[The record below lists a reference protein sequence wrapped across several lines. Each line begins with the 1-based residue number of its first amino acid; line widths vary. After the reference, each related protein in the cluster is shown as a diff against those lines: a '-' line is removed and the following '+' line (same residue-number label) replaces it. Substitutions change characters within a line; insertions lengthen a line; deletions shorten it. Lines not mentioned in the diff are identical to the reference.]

1 VFIGRIVVVVALASI
16 TARAAVLVEY
26 EKTLGPERVTDT
38 VTYPLIVARPD
49 STYAIDV
56 QAVLREGSG
65 VLRITDPNG
74 AEIYQH
80 LWGDRISQ
88 ELAPLGPL
96 DLAGEYQIVVDVEG
110 ALGHWR
116 VRVAEVPDA
125 AQLRSIALTG
135 PLLGVVGLAFL
146 LGWRFG
152 TRAQWRWFAVGAGA
166 RIAAAVLTL
175 AVVLVY
181 HFTVRGTLEDE
192 LPYSRYLILDGGVI
206 GVASGIA
213 AVLAFLIAGYMFRG
227 SRKSAPNAIALGVGA
242 GVSETLISSIVTIMG
257 TGLLFGD
264 SPKSEKWMLQLAYD
278 ATLTPMLPLVEPAKF
293 ICVILCLMAI
303 GGLTLMAIAARRWG
317 LLFPAFLLAAG
328 FYAVL
333 GATPVWALEGAASKW
348 WILAGVL
355 PFGIASVFVVRWCL
369 NEWPPGLAPDEVP
382 MEEFLRESSA
392 VEGGR

>member
-1 VFIGRIVVVVALASI
+1 VVIGRIVFVVALASFV
-16 TARAAVLVEY
+16 ARAAVFVEY
-26 EKTLGPERVTDT
+26 EERLGPELVSDT
-38 VTYPLIVARPD
+38 AQYPLIVERPD
-49 STYAIDV
+49 STYAVDV

-74 AEIYQH
+74 AEIYRH

-96 DLAGEYQIVVDVEG
+96 DVAGEYHVVVDVEG

-125 AQLRSIALTG
+125 AQLRSIALAG
-135 PLLGVVGLAFL
+135 PLLGLVGLAFL
-146 LGWRFG
+146 LAWRFG
-152 TRAQWRWFAVGAGA
+152 THAQWRWFAVGGGA
-166 RIAAAVLTL
+166 RIAAAAFAL

-181 HFTVRGTLEDE
+181 HFTVRGTLGNR
-192 LPYSRYLILDGGVI
+192 LPYARYLILDGGVI

-227 SRKSAPNAIALGVGA
+227 SRKNAPNAIALGVGA
-242 GVSETLISSIVTIMG
+242 GVIETLVSSIVTIMG
-257 TGLLFGD
+257 TGLLFGN

-278 ATLTPMLPLVEPAKF
+278 ATLTPLLPLVEPAKF
-293 ICVILCLMAI
+293 ICVILCLMAT
-303 GGLTLMAIAARRWG
+303 GGLALMAIAARRRG
-317 LLFPAFLLAAG
+317 LLFPAFLLASG

-333 GATPVWALEGAASKW
+333 GAAPVWALEGAASKW
-348 WILAGVL
+348 WILSGAL
-355 PFGIASVFVVRWCL
+355 PFAITSVFVVRWCL
-369 NEWPPGLAPDEVP
+369 REWPPDLAPDEVP

-392 VEGGR
+392 VERGR

>member
-1 VFIGRIVVVVALASI
+1 
-16 TARAAVLVEY
+16 VLVEY
-26 EKTLGPERVTDT
+26 EKTLGPEPVTDT
-38 VTYPLIVARPD
+38 VTYPLVVARPD
-49 STYAIDV
+49 STYAVDV

-96 DLAGEYQIVVDVEG
+96 RVSGEYHVVADVADAIG
-110 ALGHWR
+110 RWR
-116 VRVAEVPDA
+116 VRVAEVPDVA
-125 AQLRSIALTG
+125 RLRSIALTG

-146 LGWRFG
+146 LVWRFG

-192 LPYSRYLILDGGVI
+192 LPYSRYLILDGGI
-206 GVASGIA
+206 FGVASGIA
-213 AVLAFLIAGYMFRG
+213 AVLAFLIVGCMFRG
-227 SRKSAPNAIALGVGA
+227 SRKSAPNAVALGVGA
-242 GVSETLISSIVTIMG
+242 GVSETLVSSIVTIMG

-278 ATLTPMLPLVEPAKF
+278 ATLTPLLPLVEPTKF

-303 GGLTLMAIAARRWG
+303 GGLTLIAIAARRWG
-317 LLFPAFLLAAG
+317 LLFPAFLFAAG

-369 NEWPPGLAPDEVP
+369 NEWPPDLAPDEVP

-392 VEGGR
+392 VGGGR